1 MYKTVY
7 TLIKTIAP
15 LCLLMASLA
24 QAHDSVQELAYC
36 EAEPD
41 GRSPDCYNISDRR
54 RINSNFRDMLDDG
67 WQLTSV
73 VANSTTGLNYFYFT
87 RLRD

>member
-1 MYKTVY
+1 MRKI
-7 TLIKTIAP
+7 LHNSIKTICFLLP
-15 LCLLMASLA
+15 LITSLTQA
-24 QAHDSVQELAYC
+24 QDSVQELAYC

-73 VANSTTGLNYFYFT
+73 VANSTSGLNYFYFT

>member
-1 MYKTVY
+1 MHKIVY
-7 TLIKTIAP
+7 TSIKTITV
-15 LCLLMASLA
+15 LLLFITPFA

-41 GRSPDCYNISDRR
+41 GRNPDCYNISDRR
-54 RINSNFRDMLDDG
+54 RINSNLRDMLDDG

-87 RLRD
+87 RLRE